1 MNRRDMIIVATLMN
15 TGLLAVLFMM
25 AIQSDNS
32 ASSESPEV
40 TQPIP
45 QAQVAESTIPSSVL
59 EPILPQDSSL
69 PLAKTSRH
77 DELDKVINTY
87 ANVVPP
93 TPVIMDDDL
102 FQDEST
108 QEPLVATAP
117 REVHHVGNVEAPVQV
132 ASSDSDVEVTVKR
145 GDSLDK
151 IARANKTSIKALKRA
166 NNLANDRLKIGQVL
180 KIPKGSDADE
190 PKVQVAKAAR
200 AEPVAAAAGTE
211 FYTIKNGDNP
221 WKIAKQFGVRF
232 DQLLKLNGLD
242 EAKARRLKAGDK
254 IRVR

>member
-25 AIQSDNS
+25 AIQSDNT
-32 ASSESPEV
+32 SSNESPV
-40 TQPIP
+40 VSQAIP
-45 QAQVAESTIPSSVL
+45 QAQIAESTIPSSVL
-59 EPILPQDSSL
+59 EPILPHESSI
-69 PLAKTSRH
+69 PMAKTSRH

-87 ANVVPP
+87 SNVVPP
-93 TPVIMDDDL
+93 TPVIMEDDL
-102 FQDEST
+102 FQDEVKE
-108 QEPLVATAP
+108 EPLVAA
-117 REVHHVGNVEAPVQV
+117 RAVHQVGNVEEPEVV
-132 ASSDSDVEVTVKR
+132 ASSSSDFDVKVKS

-151 IARANKTSIKALKRA
+151 IARANKTSVKAIKRA
-166 NNLANDRLKIGQVL
+166 NNLQNDKLKIGQVL
-180 KIPKGSDADE
+180 KIPKGSDVDE
-190 PKVQVAKAAR
+190 PKVQVAKATR
-200 AEPVAAAAGTE
+200 VEPQTSSGSE
-211 FYTIKNGDNP
+211 FYTIKSGDNP